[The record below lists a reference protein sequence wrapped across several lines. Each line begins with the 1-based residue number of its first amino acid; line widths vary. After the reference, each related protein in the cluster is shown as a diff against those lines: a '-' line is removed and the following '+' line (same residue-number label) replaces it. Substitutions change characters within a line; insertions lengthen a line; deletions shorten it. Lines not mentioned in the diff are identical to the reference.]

1 MVSRL
6 HRALIRD
13 LWHLRGQVI
22 ATALVVTVGIGAFVT
37 MVSTYQSLARARTDY
52 YATYRFADIF
62 ASLKRAP
69 DSLTASLR
77 LIPGV
82 AAVQTRVVEDVTL
95 SVPGLAEPATGRLIS
110 LPGAVAGAERVNR
123 LHLTAG
129 RYPSPRSDEE
139 IVASQTFA
147 RANALSLGSRIG
159 AVLNGR
165 WKVLRIVGLALS
177 PEYVYE
183 VGPGMVVPDN
193 KRFGVLWMNAE
204 GLATAFSMKGAF
216 NDVSLSLARGAS
228 SNDVIDALDRL
239 LAPYGGFRAYGRADQ
254 PSNRFLTDELGEIE
268 VNATYIP
275 AIFLAVAVFLV
286 YTLLARFIAIQ
297 RSQIAL
303 LKAFGYS
310 DRRIGLHYLE
320 FALLIVGLGMLAGL
334 ALGGYFG
341 AALIGV
347 YQRYFHFPILRYRLS
362 PSLFGFALAI
372 ALGAALGGSLTAV
385 WRAVRLPPAEAM
397 RPEPPRSFRAGVLD
411 RVGLMRRLDT
421 VTKAILRNIARRP
434 WRATLS
440 ILGIS
445 AAVATVVVGRFMFDA
460 VNALMAVHFNA
471 AEREDITVTFNEAL
485 SRGAVTSLG
494 ELPGVLRVEPFRAM
508 PALLRAGHREKRVSV
523 LALPPSGTLRQLI
536 DARGRRI
543 DVPPKGLVLTRKL
556 AHLLAVD
563 AGDHLTVEQL
573 DGRRREFTATVVRL
587 SDEPIGMNGYMDADA
602 LAGLLG
608 EDAPISGAVLQ
619 VDTRR
624 EPELFASLKR
634 TPAVAAVSIRSATL
648 ETIRDIMNRSFILMT
663 IVMTAFGIVLV
674 AGVVYNSVRIALS
687 ERGNELA
694 SLRVLGF
701 TRVEVGQ
708 LLLGEQ
714 VLLTL
719 VAIPAGCALGALLCR
734 LLVPAFDRELFRLPF
749 TLTGATF
756 GFASLVTLGSA
767 AAAGCI
773 VAERIARLD
782 LIAVLKARE

>member
-1 MVSRL
+1 LVSRL
-6 HRALIRD
+6 HRALTRD

-22 ATALVVTVGIGAFVT
+22 ATALVVSVGIGAFVT
-37 MVSTYQSLARARTDY
+37 MVSTYQSLARARADY
-52 YATYRFADIF
+52 YSTYRFADVF

-69 DSLTASLR
+69 DSLATDLR
-77 LIPGV
+77 RIPGV
-82 AAVQTRVVEDVTL
+82 AAVQTRVAEDVIL

-110 LPGAVAGAERVNR
+110 LSSAPAGAVSLDR

-129 RYPSPRSDEE
+129 RYPSPRNDDE

-147 RANALSLGSRIG
+147 RANSLSLGSRIG

-165 WKVLRIVGLALS
+165 WKVLRVVGLALS

-193 KRFGVLWMNAE
+193 RRFGVLWMNAQ

-216 NDVSLSLARGAS
+216 NDLTLALARGAS
-228 SNDVIDALDRL
+228 ASDVIDAVDRL
-239 LAPYGGFRAYGRADQ
+239 LAPHGGFRAYDRTEQ

-268 VNATYIP
+268 VNATYVP

-286 YTLLARFIAIQ
+286 YTLLARLIAIQ

-310 DRRIGLHYLE
+310 DARIGMHYLE
-320 FALLIVGLGMLAGL
+320 FALLIVGLGLIAGL
-334 ALGGYFG
+334 ALGSYFG
-341 AALIGV
+341 AGLIGV
-347 YQRYFHFPILRYRLS
+347 YQEYFHFPVLRYRLG
-362 PSLFGFALAI
+362 PSLILFAVAI
-372 ALGAALGGSLTAV
+372 ALVTAVGGSLTAV
-385 WRAVRLPPAEAM
+385 RRAVRLPPAEAM
-397 RPEPPRSFRAGVLD
+397 RPEPPRSFHAGVLD
-411 RVGLMRRLDT
+411 RTGLIRGLDT
-421 VTKAILRNIARRP
+421 VTKAILRNLARRP

-440 ILGIS
+440 VLGIA

-460 VNALMAVHFNA
+460 VNALMAVHFDA
-471 AEREDITVTFNEAL
+471 AEREDVTVTFNETR
-485 SRGAVTSLG
+485 SRGAVTSLR

-508 PALLRAGHREKRVSV
+508 PALIRAGHREKRVSV
-523 LALPPSGTLRQLI
+523 LALPPSASLRQLI
-536 DARGRRI
+536 DARRRRI
-543 DVPPKGLVLTRKL
+543 EVPPEGLVLTRKL
-556 AHLLAVD
+556 ARILAVEP
-563 AGDHLTVEQL
+563 GDRVTVEQL
-573 DGRRREFTATVVRL
+573 DGRRRQFTAAVVRL
-587 SDEPIGMNGYMDADA
+587 SDEPIGMNGYMDAAA
-602 LAGLLG
+602 LAGVLG

-619 VDTRR
+619 VDKSL
-624 EPELFASLKR
+624 EPALFASLKR

-648 ETIRDIMNRSFILMT
+648 QTIRDIMNRSFILMT
-663 IVMTAFGIVLV
+663 IVMTGFGVVLV

-714 VLLTL
+714 ALLTL
-719 VAIPAGCALGALLCR
+719 LAIPAGCALGAMVCR
-734 LLVPAFDRELFRLPF
+734 LLVPAFERELFRLPF

-756 GFASLVTLGSA
+756 GFASLVTLASATLAGS
-767 AAAGCI
+767 I
-773 VAERIARLD
+773 VAGRIARLD

>member
-1 MVSRL
+1 LVSRL

-22 ATALVVTVGIGAFVT
+22 ATALVVSVGIGAFVT
-37 MVSTYQSLARARTDY
+37 MVSTYQSLARARADY
-52 YATYRFADIF
+52 YSSYRFADVF

-69 DSLTASLR
+69 DSLAATLR

-82 AAVQTRVVEDVTL
+82 AAVETRVAEDVIL

-110 LPGAVAGAERVNR
+110 LSRGAESGEGLNR

-129 RYPSPRSDEE
+129 RYPSPRSDDE
-139 IVASQTFA
+139 IVTSQTFA
-147 RANALSLGSRIG
+147 RANSLSLGNRIG

-165 WKVLRIVGLALS
+165 WKVLKVVGLALS

-193 KRFGVLWMNAE
+193 RRFGVVWMNSE
-204 GLATAFSMKGAF
+204 GLATAFNMKGAF

-228 SNDVIDALDRL
+228 SSDVIDAVDRL
-239 LAPYGGFRAYGRADQ
+239 LAPHGGFRAYDRSDQ
-254 PSNRFLTDELGEIE
+254 PSNRFLTDELAEIE

-286 YTLLARFIAIQ
+286 YTLLARLITIQ

-303 LKAFGYS
+303 LKAFGYF
-310 DRRIGLHYLE
+310 DVRIGMHYLE
-320 FALLIVGLGMLAGL
+320 FALLIVGLGLIAGL

-341 AALIGV
+341 AGLIGV
-347 YQRYFHFPILRYRLS
+347 YQQYFHFPVLRYRLN
-362 PSLFGFALAI
+362 PSLVLFAVPIALA
-372 ALGAALGGSLTAV
+372 AAVGGSLTAV
-385 WRAVRLPPAEAM
+385 QRAVRLPPAEAM
-397 RPEPPRSFRAGVLD
+397 RPEPPRSFQAGLLD
-411 RVGLMRRLDT
+411 RVGLIRRLDT
-421 VTKAILRNIARRP
+421 VTKAILRNLARRP
-434 WRATLS
+434 WRAALS
-440 ILGIS
+440 ILGIA

-460 VNALMAVHFNA
+460 VNALMTVHFDA
-471 AEREDITVTFNEAL
+471 AEREDVTVTFNETR
-485 SRGAVTSLG
+485 SRGAVTSLRD
-494 ELPGVLRVEPFRAM
+494 LPGVLRVEPFRAM
-508 PALLRAGHREKRVSV
+508 PALIRASHREKRVSV

-536 DARGRRI
+536 DAGRRRI
-543 DVPPKGLVLTRKL
+543 ELPPKGLVLTRKL
-556 AHLLAVD
+556 ARLLAVVE
-563 AGDHLTVEQL
+563 GDHVVVEQL
-573 DGRRREFTATVVRL
+573 DGRRRQFTAAVVRL
-587 SDEPIGMNGYMDADA
+587 SDEPVGMSGYMDADA

-619 VDTRR
+619 VDQSR
-624 EPELFASLKR
+624 EPALFASLKR
-634 TPAVAAVSIRSATL
+634 TPAIAAVSIRSATL
-648 ETIRDIMNRSFILMT
+648 QTIRDIMNRSFILMT
-663 IVMTAFGIVLV
+663 IVMTGFGIILV
-674 AGVVYNSVRIALS
+674 AGVVYNSERIALS

-714 VLLTL
+714 ALLTL
-719 VAIPAGCALGALLCR
+719 AAIPAGCALGALICR

-767 AAAGCI
+767 AAAGCV
-773 VAERIARLD
+773 VAGRIAQLD